1 MKRQRKNQANQ
12 LAREC
17 MVTALMQLLKEK
29 PLSAVSVSE
38 LTEKAGVSRMT
49 YYRNYQS
56 KEEIFTVYL
65 DDILDD
71 YRDDVKNL
79 FQKGNYYDLDN
90 LIHCFSY
97 FRQHRLFLESL
108 FQSGLGHTF
117 LESVGRYVVETWYR
131 PGDGIE
137 HYYALQAFTGA
148 LYNLY
153 ISWSENGAKES
164 PEEMAR
170 ILYRIYAEPAN

>member
-71 YRDDVKNL
+71 YRDDVCSK
-79 FQKGNYYDLDN
+79 K
-90 LIHCFSY
+90 
-97 FRQHRLFLESL
+97 
-108 FQSGLGHTF
+108 
-117 LESVGRYVVETWYR
+117 ETIMIWK
-131 PGDGIE
+131 I
-137 HYYALQAFTGA
+137 
-148 LYNLY
+148 
-153 ISWSENGAKES
+153 
-164 PEEMAR
+164 
-170 ILYRIYAEPAN
+170 